1 MTTIGFLLDEHI
13 PLVIRER
20 LKQSVPVM
28 RVFVIGDDD
37 APSKGT
43 PDSDLLTWIA
53 MHNCLL
59 VTNNRSTMPVH
70 LREHLADGLHIP
82 GIAQLPRRMN
92 VGAILNDL
100 LLIWELGQPDEFRD
114 QIIYLPL

>member
-28 RVFVIGDDD
+28 RVFVIGDDG
-37 APSKGT
+37 APPKGT
-43 PDSDLLTWIA
+43 PDSDLL
-53 MHNCLL
+53 
-59 VTNNRSTMPVH
+59 
-70 LREHLADGLHIP
+70 
-82 GIAQLPRRMN
+82 
-92 VGAILNDL
+92 
-100 LLIWELGQPDEFRD
+100 IWELAQPDEFRD